1 MNKSI
6 SKRERIIMLIK
17 LFAPRREIGLVTAIL
32 LFACLAVQGQ
42 QEKRIVSAQQENA
55 AKLREYSWKSR
66 VEVRKDGETKNS
78 QLYQMGFNTDGRLQQ
93 TLISETSQKLPT
105 SGLRGLIAKKKKEDF
120 VEMLDGLGTLAK
132 AYSKLPSD
140 KMQDFMTN
148 GTVIPELTP
157 QQSFIRIQGGN
168 VLLRGDSMTIWI
180 DMNTHKQCKVEIQTT
195 FDKRPVRIVSE
206 FQYLPDGTTFMAR
219 SVIDY
224 PSQKLTITTEN
235 FDYKLEG
242 NSR

>member
-17 LFAPRREIGLVTAIL
+17 LFAPRREIGLVTASL
-32 LFACLAVQGQ
+32 LFACFIVQGQ

-55 AKLREYSWKSR
+55 AKLRQYSWKSR
-66 VEVRKDGETKNS
+66 VEVSKDGETKSS
-78 QLYQMGFNTDGRLQQ
+78 QLYQVRYNAEGMPQQ
-93 TLISETSQKLPT
+93 VLISGTSQKLPT
-105 SGLRGLIAKKKKEDF
+105 SGLRGLIAKKKKEGF

-140 KMQDFMTN
+140 RMQHFMTN

-157 QQSFIRIQGGN
+157 QQSFIRIQGRN
-168 VLLRGDSMTIWI
+168 VLQQGDSMTIWI
-180 DMNTHKQCKVEIQTT
+180 DMNTHRQCKVEIQTT
-195 FDKRPVRIVSE
+195 FDKRSVRIVSE
-206 FQYLPDGTTFMAR
+206 FQDLPDGATYMSR
-219 SVIDY
+219 SVIEY
-224 PSQKLTITTEN
+224 PNQKLTVTTEN